1 MASWFG
7 REVERNRRQSVFVVC
22 FHQAILKT
30 SSRQRATGPCT
41 CSRLFFHCR
50 YSLDIVN
57 RHRPANKG
65 SQTHDNHQRQRMSP
79 PTTPPSLIASSPL
92 GRAASQTPSNAGSDE
107 SALFELSF
115 DYEVDPQGRIIRTN
129 KRPSGSRHP
138 HSLHSNSSSP
148 PTPVSES
155 QEGSPL
161 GRFSGEGRDG
171 RATPDFSD
179 GSPIPHAAKSRRA
192 SLSRSESMP
201 GPTTATSSN
210 LIADRP
216 EEYSRPLSTEPSAS
230 NSRHFQRVAST
241 PLPSNFQSG
250 SGIVSGA
257 GTSSRIGASSKYSRP
272 MRVSQEQYNEALR
285 QEEYRWPD
293 EKENLDDADFPHQ
306 YQHQPYEPPA
316 TISARRSPPPPS
328 LPVATNGRRS
338 SPPRSDVPTY
348 NYSRPTATSQSH
360 VTPAGPQ
367 RAYLASGSSITPGG
381 SGVRAAGAGS
391 TASRMLKKKLTT
403 GFGVSRISEVD
414 TPPSSMPMKDM
425 EYDYAAEGI
434 MTDGEAPSPMDTNGN
449 GWQSDVGGYAAAA
462 AARVVGRQRAP
473 SASAAV
479 TTANTS
485 PKGLAGSSSVRP
497 RRSASLSEGNSK
509 CSVSPLFSSRLFF
522 PLCGDSFF
530 RGSG

>member
-1 MASWFG
+1 
-7 REVERNRRQSVFVVC
+7 
-22 FHQAILKT
+22 
-30 SSRQRATGPCT
+30 
-41 CSRLFFHCR
+41 
-50 YSLDIVN
+50 
-57 RHRPANKG
+57 
-65 SQTHDNHQRQRMSP
+65 MSP

-148 PTPVSES
+148 PTPISES

-216 EEYSRPLSTEPSAS
+216 EEYSRPLSTEPGAS
-230 NSRHFQRVAST
+230 SSRHFQRVAST

-250 SGIVSGA
+250 SSIVSGA

-293 EKENLDDADFPHQ
+293 EKENLDEADFQH
-306 YQHQPYEPPA
+306 QHQPYEPPA

-328 LPVATNGRRS
+328 LPVTTNGRRS
-338 SPPRSDVPTY
+338 SPPRSDVPAY

-367 RAYLASGSSITPGG
+367 RAYLASGSSITPGS
-381 SGVRAAGAGS
+381 SGVRAASAGS

-414 TPPSSMPMKDM
+414 TPPPSMLMKDM

-462 AARVVGRQRAP
+462 QVIGRQRAP

-479 TTANTS
+479 TTVNTS
-485 PKGLAGSSSVRP
+485 PKGLAGSWSVRP
-497 RRSASLSEGNSK
+497 RRSASLSEGNSE
-509 CSVSPLFSSRLFF
+509 CLLSSCFLLPFSFF
-522 PLCGDSFF
+522 CGD
-530 RGSG
+530 